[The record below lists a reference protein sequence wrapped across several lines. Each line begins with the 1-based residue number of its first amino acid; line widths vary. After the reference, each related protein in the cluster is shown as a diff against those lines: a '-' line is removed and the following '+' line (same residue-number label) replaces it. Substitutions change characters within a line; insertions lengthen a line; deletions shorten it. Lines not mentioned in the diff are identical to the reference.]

1 MFALIPP
8 SYSVS
13 RFPRTGSTISKGR
26 SLLLGTLFLLVFT
39 PSGMAASDLD
49 VEASRNGERI
59 EVRAR
64 ATIQAPLAVVWSTLT
79 DYERLPE
86 FIPGLKKSR
95 VISRVGA
102 TSTVE
107 QSGEARFLFMSI
119 PIDITVECTERPPN
133 IDVRRIAGTVRY
145 LQGRYETE
153 VSGTDPAQVQL
164 RWVGAITP
172 EAGLPPLIGEV
183 LMRLSIEQQFTGMVN
198 EIERRELLRQS
209 ALAPG
214 AKALTQPGP
223 RSSVP
228 QPAGRPR
235 DPPGS
240 SR

>member
-1 MFALIPP
+1 MLALAPP
-8 SYSVS
+8 SPSVS
-13 RFPRTGSTISKGR
+13 RFPGSGSRVFKGPAR
-26 SLLLGTLFLLVFT
+26 LLGTLLLLVFS
-39 PSGMAASDLD
+39 PLAMAASDLD
-49 VEASRNGERI
+49 VAATRNGERI

-64 ATIQAPLAVVWSTLT
+64 ATIQAPLALVWSTLT

-102 TSTVE
+102 TTTIE

-119 PIDITVECTERPPN
+119 PIDVTLESTERPPN
-133 IDVRRIAGTVRY
+133 IDVRRIAGRLRY

-153 VSGTDPAQVQL
+153 VSGADPAQVHL

-172 EAGLPPLIGEV
+172 EAELPPLIGEL

-198 EIERRELLRQS
+198 EIERREALRQN

-214 AKALTQPGP
+214 ARAPAQPAS
-223 RSSVP
+223 RSSWP
-228 QPAGRPR
+228 PPAGRPQ
-235 DPPGS
+235 DPLGS